1 MNKTVFLNAKYI
13 TILVK
18 SLCRGSFL
26 VAVCGVFILRG
37 NVSLHYVHIFSY
49 GLLDESVNY

>member
-1 MNKTVFLNAKYI
+1 MDKIVFFNTKYI

-18 SLCRGSFL
+18 SLCRGPFL

-37 NVSLHYVHIFSY
+37 NILLHYVDIFSY
-49 GLLDESVNY
+49 GLLDETVNY